1 VPKDGSYRDQPAWKL
16 SIALLERIY
25 KLAQALPVPD
35 GQRLA
40 DALLRAAS
48 PIPGAMVEPNRD
60 SDAALL
66 ETEALIL
73 LTVRLGYLSES
84 YVAPTLRG
92 LDELRKAR
100 LPAPTPAPAPAAS
113 APREATPTPGPA
125 PGPAA
130 TPAKVPGRAAPIPP
144 TRAEPERLY
153 VDGCNF
159 LGCAP
164 GYSLGDPDSRDRLLF
179 RLQEYAHEHP
189 AHRVAVFFDG
199 KRASSRVTAG
209 VEERVTSGI
218 HSADDVILDH
228 IRALPR
234 PERGRCT
241 LVTDDRDLAIRAR
254 SEGVRAESVQWLIS
268 RFVQRRPAGNPRA
281 GLNKSELSEWEQFFN
296 EPPRRPGK

>member
-1 VPKDGSYRDQPAWKL
+1 VWQR
-16 SIALLERIY
+16 SISLLERVY
-25 KLAQALPVPD
+25 KLASSLPVPD

-40 DALLRAAS
+40 DALIRASA
-48 PIPGAMVEPNRD
+48 PIPGLLVQADPNAER
-60 SDAALL
+60 ALL
-66 ETEALIL
+66 EAEALVSL
-73 LTVRLGYLSES
+73 VVRLGYLSES
-84 YVAPTLRG
+84 HVAPTLRAI
-92 LDELRKAR
+92 DELREAWTR
-100 LPAPTPAPAPAAS
+100 APVPAPAPS
-113 APREATPTPGPA
+113 PATQTSPA
-125 PGPAA
+125 PAAPPRRPAPVTPSASGPRKPAA
-130 TPAKVPGRAAPIPP
+130 VAP
-144 TRAEPERLY
+144 TAEPERLF

-164 GYSLGDPDSRDRLLF
+164 GYELGDPDSRDRLLF

-199 KRASSRVTAG
+199 KRASSRVTSG
-209 VEERVTSGI
+209 VEERITSGI

-234 PERGRCT
+234 PDRRRCT
-241 LVTDDRDLAIRAR
+241 LVTDDRELAVRAR
-254 SEGVRAESVQWLIS
+254 NEGVRAESVQWLVS